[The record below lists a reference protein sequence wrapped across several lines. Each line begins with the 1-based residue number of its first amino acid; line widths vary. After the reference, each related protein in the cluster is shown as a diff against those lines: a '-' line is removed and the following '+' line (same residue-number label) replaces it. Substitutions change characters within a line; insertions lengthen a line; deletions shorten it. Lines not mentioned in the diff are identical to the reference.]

1 VSARGASGATPFGA
15 GARAAGDGAGRDGR
29 ARRGRSGETILR
41 SRLLAA
47 DVVRVASVGLRTR
60 RLRVALSALGVAIG
74 IAAMVAVLGISE
86 SSKAGLIAELDEL
99 GTNLLTVAPGQ
110 TFLGGNAQLPEA
122 AVRSVRNLPNVLSA
136 AAVTDV
142 SSATVRRNRFIEAA
156 ETGGIAIDAADPE
169 LLATLGGRL
178 VRGRFLEGA
187 NERYPLVVLGSVAAR
202 RLGVSRLTV
211 AGRPVQ
217 VYLGG
222 TWFTVAGIIGPL
234 PLAPEIERAA
244 LIGYPIAHKLF
255 GTTRHAS
262 MLYVRADAER
272 VREAS
277 ALLGATADPQNPEQT
292 SVSRP
297 SSALQ
302 ARADAQSTLT
312 SVFLGLGA
320 VALLVGG
327 VGIANVMVISVL
339 ERRPEIGLRRALG
352 ARAVHIGVQF
362 LGESVLLAL
371 LGGAF
376 GIVLGAAATAA
387 YASSQGWM
395 IVVPALAV
403 TGGVAIALL
412 LGALAG
418 LYPAIRAA
426 RLAPAAALRSV

>member
-1 VSARGASGATPFGA
+1 MSPS
-15 GARAAGDGAGRDGR
+15 
-29 ARRGRSGETILR
+29 

-47 DVVRVASVGLRTR
+47 DVMRVASVGLRTR
-60 RLRVALSALGVAIG
+60 RLRAALSALGVAIG

-86 SSKAGLIAELDEL
+86 SSKAGLVAELNEL

-110 TFLGGNAQLPEA
+110 TFLGANAQLPEA
-122 AVRSVRNLPNVLSA
+122 AVRSVRNLPSVLSA
-136 AAVTDV
+136 AAVSEV
-142 SSATVRRNRFIEAA
+142 SSATVRRNPFIEAA
-156 ETGGIAIDAADPE
+156 ETGGIAVEAASPQ
-169 LLATLGGRL
+169 LLGTLGGEL
-178 VRGRFLEGA
+178 LQGRFLEGA
-187 NERYPLVVLGSVAAR
+187 SERYPLVVLGDVAAR

-222 TWFTVAGIIGPL
+222 RWFTVAGIIGPL
-234 PLAPEIERAA
+234 PLAPEIERTA
-244 LIGYPIAHKLF
+244 LIGYPIAHFLF

-262 MLYVRADAER
+262 MLYVRADPER
-272 VREAS
+272 VPEAS
-277 ALLGATADPQNPEQT
+277 SLLGATADPENPEQT
-292 SVSRP
+292 QVSRP
-297 SSALQ
+297 SNALQ

-312 SVFLGLGA
+312 SVLLGLGA

-352 ARAVHIGVQF
+352 ARAVHITVQF
-362 LGESVLLAL
+362 LGESVLLSL
-371 LGGAF
+371 LGGVC
-376 GIVLGAAATAA
+376 GIALGALATAS
-387 YASSQGWM
+387 YASSQGW
-395 IVVPALAV
+395 IVVVPVVAV
-403 TGGVAIALL
+403 AGGVAIALA

>member
-1 VSARGASGATPFGA
+1 VSARGLTGATPSGA
-15 GARAAGDGAGRDGR
+15 GPSAGRGDRAGR
-29 ARRGRSGETILR
+29 GERGGAIMR
-41 SRLLAA
+41 SRLLAG
-47 DVVRVASVGLRTR
+47 DVIGVASVGLRTR
-60 RLRVALSALGVAIG
+60 GLRAALSALGVAIG

-86 SSKAGLIAELDEL
+86 SSKAGLIAELSEL

-110 TFLGGNAQLPEA
+110 TFLGANAQLPEA
-122 AVRSVRNLPNVLSA
+122 AVRSVRDLPSVLSA

-156 ETGGIAIDAADPE
+156 ETSGIAVEAANPQ
-169 LLATLGGRL
+169 LFATLGGKL

-187 NERYPLVVLGSVAAR
+187 SERYPLVVLGAVAAR
-202 RLGVSRLTV
+202 RLGVSQLTV
-211 AGRPVQ
+211 ARRPVQ

-222 TWFTVAGIIGPL
+222 AWFTVAGILGPL

-244 LIGYPIAHKLF
+244 LIGYPIARALF

-262 MLYVRADAER
+262 MLYVRADPER
-272 VREAS
+272 VLEAS
-277 ALLGATADPQNPEQT
+277 FLLGATADPQNPEQT
-292 SVSRP
+292 QVSRP
-297 SSALQ
+297 SNALQ

-352 ARAVHIGVQF
+352 ARADHIAVQF
-362 LGESVLLAL
+362 LGESVLLAF
-371 LGGAF
+371 LGGVC
-376 GIVLGAAATAA
+376 GIALGAAATAG
-387 YASSQGWM
+387 YASSQGW
-395 IVVPALAV
+395 IVVVPVLAV
-403 TGGVAIALL
+403 AGGVAIALV